1 MAKVTVLL
9 EKWMV
14 AETESREQVQGD
26 VTIESWTELSPEVT
40 LMCLSS
46 SLVKDQPQDVSLP
59 YWLFE
64 HYILHVANEKYFS
77 LSSYYIDF
85 LL

>member
-14 AETESREQVQGD
+14 AETESREQVQSD

-46 SLVKDQPQDVSLP
+46 SLVKR
-59 YWLFE
+59 YNHRMYLF
-64 HYILHVANEKYFS
+64 HTGCLNIILYM
-77 LSSYYIDF
+77 
-85 LL
+85 